1 VSASKFIV
9 QVVLAEDIFR
19 DVAQLAERI
28 SAMGPRV
35 SSSGVVRRCVA
46 AALPVLAA
54 RVRAMEAAT
63 EPLREAEA
71 QALCEA
77 LR

>member
-1 VSASKFIV
+1 MTASRWIV
-9 QVVLAEDIFR
+9 QTALTEDIYR
-19 DVAQLAERI
+19 DVERLAERI

-35 SSSGVVRRCVA
+35 SASGVVRRCVM
-46 AALPVLAA
+46 AALPVLTA
-54 RVRAMEAAT
+54 RIEAMERAA

-71 QALCEA
+71 LALREA

>member
-1 VSASKFIV
+1 MSASKFIV
-9 QVVLAEDIFR
+9 QVVLTEDVFR

-35 SSSGVVRRCVA
+35 SSSGVLRRCVA

-54 RVRAMEAAT
+54 RVEAMERAT

-71 QALCEA
+71 QALREA

>member
-1 VSASKFIV
+1 MTASRWIV
-9 QVVLAEDIFR
+9 QTALTEDLYR
-19 DVAQLAERI
+19 DVEQLAARI

-46 AALPVLAA
+46 AALPILAA
-54 RVRAMEAAT
+54 RVKAMEAAT

-71 QALCEA
+71 QALREA